1 MKPSPILEELWRV
14 KDELSREAGYDVG
27 RIFAELRA
35 TEAQP
40 PGCLIRSPEELQR
53 YATEQQRR
61 CASGLALNEG
71 P

>member
-1 MKPSPILEELWRV
+1 VE
-14 KDELSREAGYDVG
+14 DEPSREAGYDVG

-35 TEAQP
+35 TEAQA

-61 CASGLALNEG
+61 CASGLAFNEG